1 MIWLTLG
8 MEDYCVA
15 RPGRG
20 GLVKGFDA
28 SRVDAENGVIFRI
41 LTGLDVGKTGSN
53 GM

>member
-8 MEDYCVA
+8 MADYCAA

-20 GLVKGFDA
+20 GLVDEFDA
-28 SRVDAENGVIFRI
+28 SRVDVEKGVIFRI
-41 LTGLDVGKTGSN
+41 LNGLDVGKTGSN